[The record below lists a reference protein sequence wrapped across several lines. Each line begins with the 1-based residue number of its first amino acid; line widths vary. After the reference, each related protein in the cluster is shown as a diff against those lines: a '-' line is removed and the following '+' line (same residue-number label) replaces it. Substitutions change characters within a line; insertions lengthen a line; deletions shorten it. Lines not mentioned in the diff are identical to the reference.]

1 MRFRVGEPGEL
12 GRGVVSP
19 RLSRGG
25 LGASEAGG
33 VRGLGLEDS
42 FSGEEDSFRGE
53 EIGVE
58 EMRGRLL
65 GGSGELGLV
74 LAGTAC

>member
-1 MRFRVGEPGEL
+1 M
-12 GRGVVSP
+12 S
-19 RLSRGG
+19 
-25 LGASEAGG
+25 GASLRIREAWSREREREEF
-33 VRGLGLEDS
+33 RGEAPLSVSWPGLDPGLEASGD
-42 FSGEEDSFRGE
+42 GEEDSFGGE
-53 EIGVE
+53 EVEVE